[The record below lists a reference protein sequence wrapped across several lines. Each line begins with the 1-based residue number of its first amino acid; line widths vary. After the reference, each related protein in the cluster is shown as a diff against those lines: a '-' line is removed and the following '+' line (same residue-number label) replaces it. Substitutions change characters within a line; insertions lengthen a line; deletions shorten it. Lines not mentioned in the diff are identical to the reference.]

1 MGCIGWAP
9 PLAKAHCGF
18 GRVKWKLAHAFANS
32 FQGFI
37 DNNLE
42 STNPSMCMRVNK
54 KGFRDSC
61 LTNTIHSIKMCE
73 CPLSGYFPNV
83 LRMPLE
89 ALFGCTVP
97 GPDRDPT
104 HGVPRHRFRYR
115 PKKMLRSF
123 HPGSC
128 WFPIQNSPNPPTLA
142 GNKNSSSLAWE
153 GTGNTPHARAEQR
166 KAEASKKT
174 RGGEG
179 GDGASPV
186 VAVHLWRRGWW
197 RRISGRRQQ
206 IR

>member
-1 MGCIGWAP
+1 MKAFRPLEIGKHFFSFSSIEVTMGCIGWAP

-104 HGVPRHRFRYR
+104 HGAPRHRFRYR
-115 PKKMLRSF
+115 PKKCCVRFTPARVGSRSKT
-123 HPGSC
+123 P
-128 WFPIQNSPNPPTLA
+128 PIPPPWPVT
-142 GNKNSSSLAWE
+142 K
-153 GTGNTPHARAEQR
+153 TP
-166 KAEASKKT
+166 
-174 RGGEG
+174 
-179 GDGASPV
+179 
-186 VAVHLWRRGWW
+186 RR
-197 RRISGRRQQ
+197 
-206 IR
+206 